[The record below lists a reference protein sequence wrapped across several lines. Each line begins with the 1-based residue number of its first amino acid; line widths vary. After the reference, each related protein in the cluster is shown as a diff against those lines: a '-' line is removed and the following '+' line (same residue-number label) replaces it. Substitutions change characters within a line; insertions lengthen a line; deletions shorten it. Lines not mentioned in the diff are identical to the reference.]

1 MLSHAVVANYRDE
14 VPTDTPYALP
24 ACVTQSNE
32 LPRSPGWFGWQ
43 EAIAQAQSPTPMT
56 AAPDDLVIMPY
67 TSGTTGKPK
76 ACMHTHRSALF
87 TAVLQARWYRLGH
100 DDVMTGFMPLFH
112 VAGMQ
117 GSMNA
122 AIVAAL
128 ARADGPMGQGPD
140 PGSVRGARRDVLE
153 CRADDDRR
161 RSGQRRLPDGSFARL
176 KVLTGG
182 GATMPVAVA
191 ERLKGRFNLDYIEGY
206 GMTETMSPTH
216 LNPLTAPKRQC
227 LGIAVHET
235 DARVIDPETL
245 EELGDGAVGEIIV
258 HGPQV
263 LQGYWNKPDA
273 DAGAFIRHD
282 GRRFLRTGDL
292 GFRDAEG
299 YFFAVDRLKR
309 MINVS
314 GFKVW
319 PAEVEAMMYEHPA
332 IRECCVI
339 SSPDSYRGETVKA
352 LVAVHEAARSTIRP
366 KTSCPGHATGWR
378 ATRRPARWSWST
390 ACRVA
395 RATRSAGGCYRMQ
408 SGNGDVL
415 AELPPGRLLHVN
427 VIGCTIFAAISGSS
441 AATTQV
447 IGRMS
452 LNELVRRGYSRDIAI
467 GSLGGAGRLG
477 FLIPPSNMMIIYGVL
492 GDVSI
497 LKLFTAGVLT
507 GLLLAGTFM
516 GWVMLHTTLN
526 RTLVPEAEAKLAL
539 VPPRERFTVIQG
551 LTDDGLGYIA
561 RVTMPYLT
569 IVVGFVLLLTL
580 FPGIVTILP
589 RLLYG

>member
-1 MLSHAVVANYRDE
+1 VLSHAVVASYRDE

-24 ACVTQSNE
+24 ACVRQSNE
-32 LPRSPGWFGWQ
+32 PPRLPGWFRWQ
-43 EAIAQAQSPTPMT
+43 EAIVQAQSPTPMT
-56 AAPDDLVIMPY
+56 ATSDDLVIMPY

-122 AIVAAL
+122 AIVAGATL
-128 ARADGPMGQGPD
+128 VLMARWDKDLIPD
-140 PGSVRGARRDVLE
+140 LFEAHGVTFWNAAPTMIVDVLASAGF
-153 CRADDDRR
+153 R
-161 RSGQRRLPDGSFARL
+161 DGSFARL

-182 GATMPVAVA
+182 GATMPAAVA
-191 ERLKGRFNLDYIEGY
+191 ERLKARFNLDYIEGY

-216 LNPLTAPKRQC
+216 LNPLAAPKRQC

-235 DARVIDPETL
+235 DARVIDPDTL
-245 EELGDGAVGEIIV
+245 QELGDGTVGEIIV

-273 DAGAFIRHD
+273 DVSAFIERD

-292 GFRDAEG
+292 GYRDAEG

-332 IRECCVI
+332 IRECCVV

-366 KTSCPGHATGWR
+366 EDIL
-378 ATRRPARWSWST
+378 SWSRDRM
-390 ACRVA
+390 ASYKAPRLVVLVDSLP
-395 RATRSAGGCYRMQ
+395 RSE
-408 SGNGDVL
+408 SNKISW
-415 AELPPGRLLHVN
+415 RLL
-427 VIGCTIFAAISGSS
+427 
-441 AATTQV
+441 Q
-447 IGRMS
+447 
-452 LNELVRRGYSRDIAI
+452 D
-467 GSLGGAGRLG
+467 
-477 FLIPPSNMMIIYGVL
+477 
-492 GDVSI
+492 
-497 LKLFTAGVLT
+497 
-507 GLLLAGTFM
+507 
-516 GWVMLHTTLN
+516 
-526 RTLVPEAEAKLAL
+526 AEWN
-539 VPPRERFTVIQG
+539 Q
-551 LTDDGLGYIA
+551 
-561 RVTMPYLT
+561 
-569 IVVGFVLLLTL
+569 
-580 FPGIVTILP
+580 
-589 RLLYG
+589 

>member
-1 MLSHAVVANYRDE
+1 MGQPMNSVSPLWPVGEPWQLPMPDGTLYHALARAAHQRPRHPATAFYGATLSYAELRHRADAMAGFLQHVCGVKRGDRVLIALQNSPQYVIAYYAVMRADAVIVPVNPMNKTEEIGYLAADSGATVGIVGSELCEIFAPVLGASLSHVVVAHYRDE

-24 ACVTQSNE
+24 ACVSQSNE
-32 LPRSPGWFGWQ
+32 PPRSPGWFHWQ
-43 EAIAQAQSPTPMT
+43 EAIAQAQSPTSMT
-56 AAPDDLVIMPY
+56 AALDDLVIMPY

-122 AIVAAL
+122 AIVAGATL
-128 ARADGPMGQGPD
+128 VLMARWDNDLIPD
-140 PGSVRGARRDVLE
+140 LFEAHGVTFWNAAPTMIVDVLASVGF
-153 CRADDDRR
+153 RD
-161 RSGQRRLPDGSFARL
+161 SSLARL

-182 GATMPVAVA
+182 GATMPAAVA
-191 ERLKGRFNLDYIEGY
+191 ERLKTRFNLAYIEGY

-216 LNPLTAPKRQC
+216 LNPLAAPKRQC

-235 DARVIDPETL
+235 EARVIDPDTL

-273 DAGAFIRHD
+273 DVGAFIQHD

-292 GFRDAEG
+292 GYRDAEG

-366 KTSCPGHATGWR
+366 EDIL
-378 ATRRPARWSWST
+378 SWSRDRM
-390 ACRVA
+390 ASYKA
-395 RATRSAGGCYRMQ
+395 PRSV
-408 SGNGDVL
+408 VL
-415 AELPPGRLLHVN
+415 VDSLPRTESNKISWRLL
-427 VIGCTIFAAISGSS
+427 
-441 AATTQV
+441 Q
-447 IGRMS
+447 
-452 LNELVRRGYSRDIAI
+452 D
-467 GSLGGAGRLG
+467 
-477 FLIPPSNMMIIYGVL
+477 
-492 GDVSI
+492 
-497 LKLFTAGVLT
+497 
-507 GLLLAGTFM
+507 
-516 GWVMLHTTLN
+516 
-526 RTLVPEAEAKLAL
+526 AEWN
-539 VPPRERFTVIQG
+539 Q
-551 LTDDGLGYIA
+551 
-561 RVTMPYLT
+561 
-569 IVVGFVLLLTL
+569 
-580 FPGIVTILP
+580 
-589 RLLYG
+589 